1 MRLMLAHRGH
11 APVRIVAALTI
22 AGLVLTGPAA
32 TGRTAGDRAARAPAL
47 KAVPVA
53 TGLADPAGFTFGPK
67 GLIWYL
73 EKNTGEVRV
82 LNVTT
87 GADRLFTTIT
97 HVNGAGERGALGIAF
112 HPRYPKK
119 PFLYVYATRTLSGR
133 VWNELLRIRVDAGK
147 PAGMRVLLRSP
158 VDASTNHNGGRIA
171 FGPDGKLYVVIGDGG
186 SEYPKDPAHA
196 QNLKELRGKILRID
210 PDGSIP
216 ADNPF
221 GTRVWS
227 YGHRNS
233 FGFDFD
239 PRTGR
244 LWESENGPACNDE
257 VNNVVKGGNYA
268 WGPHQSCGSLPAPK
282 DTNRDGPSP
291 RRMPKHWFVHTL
303 GVTGLAFCDAC
314 GLGLNGR
321 ALMGDVNTG
330 SIRVLTLTG
339 DRRGV
344 ASVRLGLAAGTP
356 VYSIETDA
364 RGRIYFSGPT
374 GIWRLARA

>member
-1 MRLMLAHRGH
+1 MLAHAGFASIRIAAAAVVVGVVLAGA
-11 APVRIVAALTI
+11 APPPVAA
-22 AGLVLTGPAA
+22 A
-32 TGRTAGDRAARAPAL
+32 DRAARAPSL

-53 TGLADPAGFTFGPK
+53 TGLADPAGFTFSPTGR
-67 GLIWYL
+67 IWYL
-73 EKNTGEVRV
+73 EKNTGQVRV
-82 LNVTT
+82 RNVAT
-87 GADRLFTTIT
+87 GADHLFTTIT

-112 HPRYPKK
+112 HPRYPAK
-119 PFLYVYATRTLSGR
+119 PFVYVYATRTLSGR
-133 VWNELLRIRVDAGK
+133 TWNELLRIRVTGGR
-147 PAGMRVLLRSP
+147 PAGRRVLFRSP
-158 VDASTNHNGGRIA
+158 VDASTNHNGGRIM
-171 FGPDGKLYVVIGDGG
+171 FGPDRKLYVVIGDGG

-196 QNLKELRGKILRID
+196 QNLKELRGKILRIE
-210 PDGSIP
+210 PNGSIP
-216 ADNPF
+216 TDNPF

-233 FGFDFD
+233 FGSAFD

-257 VNNVVKGGNYA
+257 INLVVKGGNYA
-268 WGPHQSCGSLPAPK
+268 WGPHQACGSLPAPK

-291 RRMPKHWFVHTL
+291 RRMPAHWFVTTL

-330 SIRVLTLTG
+330 SIRIVTLTTG
-339 DRRGV
+339 RRGI
-344 ASVRLGLAAGTP
+344 ARVRVGLRAGTP

-364 RGRIYFSGPT
+364 RGRIFFSGPT
-374 GIWRLARA
+374 GIWRLVRA

>member
-1 MRLMLAHRGH
+1 MLAHGRF
-11 APVRIVAALTI
+11 ATIRIAATLTV
-22 AGLVLTGPAA
+22 AGLVVTGPVTTSGAA
-32 TGRTAGDRAARAPAL
+32 AARTMRAPAL

-53 TGLADPAGFTFGPK
+53 TGLADPAGFTFSPK
-67 GLIWYL
+67 GRLWYL

-82 LNVTT
+82 LNVAT
-87 GADRLFTTIT
+87 GKDHQFTTIT
-97 HVNGAGERGALGIAF
+97 HVNGTGERGALGIAF
-112 HPRYPKK
+112 HPRYPTK
-119 PFLYVYATRTLSGR
+119 PFVYVYATRTLSGR
-133 VWNELLRIRVDAGK
+133 VWNELLRIRVAGGK
-147 PAGMRVLLRSP
+147 PAGTRVLFRSP

-171 FGPDGKLYVVIGDGG
+171 FGPDGKLYIVIGDGG

-216 ADNPF
+216 KDNPF

-227 YGHRNS
+227 FGHRNS

-239 PRTGR
+239 PQTGR

-257 VNNVVKGGNYA
+257 INLVVKGGNYA
-268 WGPHQSCGSLPAPK
+268 WGPHQSCGSLAAPK
-282 DTNRDGPSP
+282 DTNRDGPAP
-291 RRMPKHWFVHTL
+291 RLMPEHWFVHTL
-303 GVTGLAFCDAC
+303 GVTGFAFCDGC

-330 SIRVLTLTG
+330 SIRIVTLTA

-344 ASVRLGLAAGTP
+344 TSVRLGLAAGGP
-356 VYSIETDA
+356 VYSVETDPH
-364 RGRIYFSGPT
+364 GRIYFSGPA